1 MTKEK
6 KLYSPNLVSG
16 GRDYINRELEFFN
29 ANYNG
34 FNKIARKISFFLH
47 IFYWQFVFKLF
58 RVLDILL
65 KERTRLPFYIH
76 ENKIEIEITSKCN
89 MKCPQCDRSCNQAAT
104 DEHMSLEQIRHFIR
118 ESVRTGKK
126 WAFIVIIG
134 GEPTLHPDIYE
145 IVNMLIQYKLTFSPN
160 TKITISTNGAS
171 QETVKILEN
180 LPSII
185 HQENSNK
192 KSFNHA
198 HFDTYNVAPAD
209 IEQYQC
215 DTINFAKGCNIPSLS
230 GTALT
235 RYGYYSCGSGAAV
248 DRVFGLDIGIK
259 RIEDRSERAFRRQM
273 KALCKYCGH
282 FKDKQDDIYSLEDI
296 SPIWQMVYEN
306 YAVKSPELTL
316 YGTKGAKEVRNESP
330 AYK

>member
-6 KLYSPNLVSG
+6 KLYSPNLLSG
-16 GRDYINRELEFFN
+16 GQDYIKKELEFFD
-29 ANYNG
+29 ANYDC
-34 FNKIARKISFFLH
+34 FNKIIRKISFFLH
-47 IFYWQFVFKLF
+47 IFYWQFIFKIF
-58 RVLDILL
+58 RGLDIAL
-65 KERTRLPFYIH
+65 KERTGLPFYIH

-89 MKCPQCDRSCNQAAT
+89 MKCTQCDRSCTQAAT

-134 GEPTLHPDIYE
+134 GEPTLHFDIFE
-145 IVNMLIQYKLTFSPN
+145 IANMLIQYKLTFSPN

-171 QETVKILEN
+171 QETMKILET
-180 LPSII
+180 LPSVI

-192 KSFNHA
+192 KSSSHI

-209 IEQYQC
+209 VEKYQS
-215 DTINFAKGCNIPSLS
+215 DEINFAKGCNIISLS

-235 RYGYYSCGSGAAV
+235 RYGYYACGAGASV

-282 FKDKQDDIYSLEDI
+282 FKNKQDDTYSLDEI
-296 SPIWQMVYEN
+296 SPIWQIAYEN

-316 YGTKGAKEVRNESP
+316 YGTKGVKEIRNESP